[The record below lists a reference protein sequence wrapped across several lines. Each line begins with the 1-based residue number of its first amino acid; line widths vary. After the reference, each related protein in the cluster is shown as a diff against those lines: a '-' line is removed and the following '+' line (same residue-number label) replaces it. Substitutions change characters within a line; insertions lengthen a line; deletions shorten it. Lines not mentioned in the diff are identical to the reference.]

1 MIDGFTN
8 CQTPRF
14 SVSHSRNISR
24 STFSMSY
31 NAVPPPNFR
40 QRRPWQNR
48 GGFNNRVSF
57 MNSFVAVVYAS
68 KVQRF
73 RIQ

>member
-1 MIDGFTN
+1 
-8 CQTPRF
+8 
-14 SVSHSRNISR
+14 
-24 STFSMSY
+24 MSY

-57 MNSFVAVVYAS
+57 YFFIINFLNNMNSFVAVVNAS